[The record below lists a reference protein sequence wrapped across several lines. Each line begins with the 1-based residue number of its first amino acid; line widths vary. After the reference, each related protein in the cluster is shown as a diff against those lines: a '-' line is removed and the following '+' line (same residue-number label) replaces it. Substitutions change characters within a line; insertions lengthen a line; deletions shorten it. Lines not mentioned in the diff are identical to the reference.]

1 MNKFYAKIGL
11 YNKLNHNIQ
20 NIVLDKLFKQHKI
33 WVKNTIN
40 QSIKDMHRTKWRFLK
55 PSIVKK
61 NQKKF

>member
-1 MNKFYAKIGL
+1 MNTFKQNIAL
-11 YNKLNHNIQ
+11 YNKLNYNIQ
-20 NIVLDKLFKQHKI
+20 NIILDKLFKQHKI

-40 QSIKDMHRTKWRFLK
+40 QSIKDMHKTKWRFLK

>member
-11 YNKLNHNIQ
+11 YNKLNHNIK